1 MSGGT
6 GDAWQVEPAAE
17 ALHIETHSAMTL
29 TFGLNAPSRLA
40 ALRDAVERFEAD
52 YLNKDLAGD
61 CAIKAWHL
69 AEHVF
74 QERKS
79 SLPFEKDEDFRSYV
93 IEACPDLAHLRVIC
107 DAAKHG
113 DVIKQTGEVADTRE
127 HRGGFDRN
135 HFHPADF
142 DTDCLQ
148 IVLTDGKEV
157 SFDDAL
163 DSALRFWSQFFE
175 DHGIE

>member
-1 MSGGT
+1 
-6 GDAWQVEPAAE
+6 
-17 ALHIETHSAMTL
+17 MTL
-29 TFGLNAPSRLA
+29 TFDLDAPSRLA
-40 ALRDAVERFEAD
+40 ALKGAAERFRDD

-69 AEHVF
+69 CEHVF
-74 QERKS
+74 QVPGAN
-79 SLPFEKDEDFRSYV
+79 LPFAKLGDFQNHV
-93 IEACPDLAHLRVIC
+93 KGACPDLAHLKVIC

-113 DVIKQTGEVADTRE
+113 DALRQTGEVADARE

-135 HFHPADF
+135 DFDPADF

-148 IVLTDGKEV
+148 IVLTNGKEV

-163 DSALRFWSQFFE
+163 DSALRFWSQFYE